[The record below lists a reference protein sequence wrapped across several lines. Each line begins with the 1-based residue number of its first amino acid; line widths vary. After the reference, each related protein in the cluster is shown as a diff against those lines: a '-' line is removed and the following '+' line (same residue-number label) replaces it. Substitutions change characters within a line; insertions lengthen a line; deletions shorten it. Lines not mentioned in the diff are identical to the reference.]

1 MYPYYSAK
9 VFERVNLALL
19 DLFDKIEL
27 NRYNPD
33 GSINKIL
40 RVPITF
46 HYSKT
51 FAEWV
56 LNSQGKP
63 ESKHC
68 SPILGLRMGSPT
80 RNITGIT
87 TTSHV
92 RATYDVET
100 NRIIRDQ
107 TPSAWSWQYTLTSYA
122 EHIYDHFQIVENIMT
137 YFNPYFNI
145 RLREFE
151 FSNIKRDVIVEL
163 VSVAPQYNDEL
174 DREKARSYVCDFTFN
189 VKFDMYGPM
198 YIAKLIKEVN
208 MRIANSGQA
217 IELVQ
222 NVEVDNMTVE
232 EYNRAMNEIVNAGK
246 LLDTV
251 VVSTVT
257 TTPTNQQIVTVNVND
272 DNEIPLITL
281 PGGAKIEHVEVMVN
295 NYFNDYDSLVSVGTD
310 ANHSSVLATTDSN
323 LSISTRFSFDVNI
336 PVLQETTFKVFYEK
350 ALATKGQFE
359 ILIRWSF

>member
-19 DLFDKIEL
+19 DIFDKVEL

-80 RNITGIT
+80 RNTTGIT
-87 TTSHV
+87 TTGHV
-92 RATYDVET
+92 RSTYDQET

-107 TPSAWSWQYTLTSYA
+107 TPAPWVWQYTLTSYA

-145 RLREFE
+145 RLKEFE

-189 VKFDMYGPM
+189 VKFDMYGPI
-198 YIAKLIKEVN
+198 YLARLIKDVN

-217 IELVQ
+217 IENIENLQ
-222 NVEVDNMTVE
+222 VDNMTVE
-232 EYNRAMNEIVNAGK
+232 EYDRAMNEIVHAGK

-251 VVSTVT
+251 VVSTIT
-257 TTPTNQQIVTVNVND
+257 TTPTNQHIVTVNAAD
-272 DNEIPLITL
+272 DSVIPLVTL

-295 NYFNDYDSLVSVGTD
+295 QNFNDQNSLVSVGTD
-310 ANHSSVLATTDSN
+310 QNHSLIIATSDSN
-323 LSISTRFSFDVNI
+323 LSISTRFSLDVNI
-336 PVLQETTFKVFYEK
+336 PVTQETTYKIFYDK
-350 ALATKGQFE
+350 AQATKGQFE